1 MSVIEKVYD
10 KPLKHLPEG
19 KTIFD
24 IPIEERLE
32 YLDPNQDPNHPDL
45 KLTIEEINKQF
56 ELNDPNRIAKE
67 AQEKIDQQATQVAL
81 LQKEAQDK
89 IDLQQKTID
98 QLIAHMAKM
107 TDQMNALTL
116 KINSK

>member
-1 MSVIEKVYD
+1 MSVREEFYD
-10 KPLKHLPEG
+10 NPLKQLPEG

-32 YLDPNQDPNHPDL
+32 YLDPNQDPNHRDL

-67 AQEKIDQQATQVAL
+67 AQEQTK
-81 LQKEAQDK
+81 KAQDK
-89 IDLQQKTID
+89 ITQQQATIE

-116 KINSK
+116 KINSN

>member
-1 MSVIEKVYD
+1 MSVREVVYD

-19 KTIFD
+19 KTIYD

-56 ELNDPNRIAKE
+56 ELNNPIKKV
-67 AQEKIDQQATQVAL
+67 QEKIDKQQEQIERLMKLVESL
-81 LQKEAQDK
+81 
-89 IDLQQKTID
+89 
-98 QLIAHMAKM
+98 AK
-107 TDQMNALTL
+107 
-116 KINSK
+116 

>member
-1 MSVIEKVYD
+1 MSVREVVYD

-24 IPIEERLE
+24 IHIEERLE
-32 YLDPNQDPNHPDL
+32 YLDPNQDSNHPDL

-67 AQEKIDQQATQVAL
+67 AQDKIDQQA
-81 LQKEAQDK
+81 KEAQAK
-89 IDLQQKTID
+89 IDQQQATIE

-107 TDQMNALTL
+107 TDQMNALTQ
-116 KINSK
+116 KINSN